1 MLHKKVPSAKSGPDQ
16 TTQRPAEVETPG
28 ATEAPARVRTEQVTQ
43 LVAEMQRSSDIST
56 FFIHAV
62 AAKAGINPTDL
73 KVLSILSR
81 QGPLSAGRIAELTG
95 LTTGAITFICDRLEK
110 VGYARRVRHSTDR
123 RIVLIELI
131 PEPLQDATGSYF
143 ANMSQVTADV
153 VKHYTDE
160 QLELVVDFLG
170 KVNTAAEK
178 VVKDMGK

>member
-1 MLHKKVPSAKSGPDQ
+1 MA
-16 TTQRPAEVETPG
+16 G
-28 ATEAPARVRTEQVTQ
+28 ATEAPARIRAEQVTR
-43 LVAEMQRSSDIST
+43 LVTEVQRSSDIST

-81 QGPLSAGRIAELTG
+81 QGSLSAGRIAELTG
-95 LTTGAITFICDRLEK
+95 LTTGAITFMLDRLEK
-110 VGYARRVRHSTDR
+110 VGYARRVRHPTDR

-131 PEPLQDATGSYF
+131 PEPLQRDTGTYF
-143 ANMSQVTADV
+143 ANMAQATADA

-170 KVNTAAEK
+170 KMNTAAEE
-178 VVKDMGK
+178 VVKGLGE